1 MANQPMMFPGM
12 GGLNPLAMMNPFM
25 MQQMQQ
31 MAGGVDP
38 RQSANGGGGQS
49 AGANNDNSSSSSE
62 EDEEVRRIH
71 KETKKQRARLAA
83 QMQVDRLSTA
93 MADPDMIPRSC
104 VLLRQ
109 LPLDACLY
117 CERSLNH
124 WFPLSRLNR
133 TPCPTTKT

>member
-1 MANQPMMFPGM
+1 MGKSSRKSARTQGPNMANQPMMFPGM
-12 GGLNPLAMMNPFM
+12 GSLNPLAMMNPFM

-83 QMQVDRLSTA
+83 QMQVDRLGTA

-104 VLLRQ
+104 VLIRQ

-117 CERSLNH
+117 CE
-124 WFPLSRLNR
+124 
-133 TPCPTTKT
+133 

>member
-12 GGLNPLAMMNPFM
+12 GSLNPLAMMNPFM

-71 KETKKQRARLAA
+71 KETKNN
-83 QMQVDRLSTA
+83 VHGW
-93 MADPDMIPRSC
+93 
-104 VLLRQ
+104 LLRCRLTVWA
-109 LPLDACLY
+109 LPW
-117 CERSLNH
+117 RI
-124 WFPLSRLNR
+124 RI
-133 TPCPTTKT
+133 

>member
-1 MANQPMMFPGM
+1 MESNNMANQPMMFPGVGSM
-12 GGLNPLAMMNPFM
+12 NPLTMMNPFM
-25 MQQMQQ
+25 MQQLQQ

-38 RQSANGGGGQS
+38 RQSANGGRGQS

-83 QMQVDRLSTA
+83 QMQVDCLNTA
-93 MADPDMIPRSC
+93 MADPDSMPGSC

-109 LPLDACLY
+109 IPLDACLC
-117 CERSLNH
+117 CE
-124 WFPLSRLNR
+124 
-133 TPCPTTKT
+133 

>member
-1 MANQPMMFPGM
+1 MANQAMMFPGM
-12 GGLNPLAMMNPFM
+12 GTMNPLAMMNPFM

-38 RQSANGGGGQS
+38 RQSA
-49 AGANNDNSSSSSE
+49 DNSSSSSE

-83 QMQVDRLSTA
+83 QMQVDRLGTA

-104 VLLRQ
+104 VLLRS

-117 CERSLNH
+117 CE
-124 WFPLSRLNR
+124 
-133 TPCPTTKT
+133 

>member
-1 MANQPMMFPGM
+1 MANQAMMFPGM
-12 GGLNPLAMMNPFM
+12 GTMNPLAMMNPFM

-49 AGANNDNSSSSSE
+49 ADNSSSSSE

-83 QMQVDRLSTA
+83 QMQVDRLGTA

-104 VLLRQ
+104 VLLRS

-117 CERSLNH
+117 CE
-124 WFPLSRLNR
+124 
-133 TPCPTTKT
+133 